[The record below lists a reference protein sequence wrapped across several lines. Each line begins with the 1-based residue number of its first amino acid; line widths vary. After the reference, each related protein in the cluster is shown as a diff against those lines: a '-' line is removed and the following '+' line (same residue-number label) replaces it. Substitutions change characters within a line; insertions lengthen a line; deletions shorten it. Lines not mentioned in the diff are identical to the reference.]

1 MKTFNLPDLGEGL
14 QEAEIVSWHVS
25 VGDKV
30 VADQPL
36 VSVETDKA
44 VVEVPAPFSGI
55 IANLHVDAGS
65 VLAVGAAL
73 ADFDETGSKSVD
85 TGTVAGA
92 LPTDE
97 KAAVDPKGKGKSRNA
112 APVSARQTGH
122 KTKATPGVRKLARE
136 LGIDLSI
143 VGATGADGQ
152 ITENDVQRA
161 AATLSVVEPAEK
173 LRGIKKSMA
182 MRMAQAHAEVVPASL
197 GDEANISA
205 WVEGSDTT
213 IRLIEALVAACEAV
227 PALNAWFESN
237 TESLRVLNR
246 VDLGMAVD
254 TEDGLMVP
262 VLHDVGGRDRNE
274 LRQGLDAMK
283 ADALARTIPPN
294 ELRGAS
300 ITLSNFGALGVG
312 RFAQMVV
319 VPPQVAIVGAGRRG
333 SRVVLQNGQPEE
345 QTLLPISL
353 TFDHRVVTGGEA
365 ARFLATLI
373 GDLERAD

>member
-1 MKTFNLPDLGEGL
+1 MPDLGEGL
-14 QEAEIVSWHVS
+14 QEAEIVSWHVAI
-25 VGDKV
+25 GDKV

-55 IANLHVDAGS
+55 IANLYADAGS
-65 VLAVGAAL
+65 TLAVGAAL
-73 ADFDETGSKSVD
+73 ADFDDSDTKSGD

-92 LPTDE
+92 LPTE
-97 KAAVDPKGKGKSRNA
+97 ETTPASTGRPRSASA
-112 APVSARQTGH
+112 APIRQSGH
-122 KTKATPGVRKLARE
+122 KLKVTPGVRKLARE
-136 LGIDLSI
+136 LDIDLSI

-152 ITENDVQRA
+152 VTENDVKRA
-161 AATLSVVEPAEK
+161 AATLSIVEPSEK

-197 GDEANISA
+197 GDEANITA
-205 WVEGSDTT
+205 WVSGSDTT
-213 IRLIEALVAACEAV
+213 IRLVEAMVAACDAV
-227 PALNAWFESN
+227 PVLNAWFESS
-237 TESLRVLNR
+237 TESRRVLKR

-262 VLHDVGGRDRNE
+262 VLHDVGGRDRDE
-274 LRQGLDAMK
+274 LRRGLDAMK
-283 ADALARTIPPN
+283 ADAMARTIPPN

-300 ITLSNFGALGVG
+300 ISLSNFGALGVG

-319 VPPQVAIVGAGRRG
+319 VPPQVAIVGAGRTG
-333 SRVVLQNGQPEE
+333 SRVVMEDGQPVE

-365 ARFLATLI
+365 ARFLAAMI
-373 GDLERAD
+373 EDLERAD